1 MKTKKTKPQI
11 EKFVEGVEK
20 LRDKMMCDTKG
31 CLVFAYEEDEDGIQT
46 NCFSAGG
53 KLKNLAECI
62 YSCMR
67 RDLGLS
73 HAIIAAA
80 NAVIQNQMME
90 NQMNAETPADV
101 NKDNQP
107 KIVS

>member
-80 NAVIQNQMME
+80 NAVVQNQMME
-90 NQMNAETPADV
+90 NQMAAEAPAESKTKKKTKKL
-101 NKDNQP
+101 N
-107 KIVS
+107 